1 MNVVRLK
8 ITIYVIDVNK
18 AQDKL
23 FSQLSME
30 VNNTSYIHLPEQ
42 KKKGLEVY
50 SVPLKHCRISIK
62 SLVFMAVVL
71 LMLF

>member
-18 AQDKL
+18 VQDKL

-42 KKKGLEVY
+42 KKKRV
-50 SVPLKHCRISIK
+50 RSIF
-62 SLVFMAVVL
+62 STIEALQDFH
-71 LMLF
+71 